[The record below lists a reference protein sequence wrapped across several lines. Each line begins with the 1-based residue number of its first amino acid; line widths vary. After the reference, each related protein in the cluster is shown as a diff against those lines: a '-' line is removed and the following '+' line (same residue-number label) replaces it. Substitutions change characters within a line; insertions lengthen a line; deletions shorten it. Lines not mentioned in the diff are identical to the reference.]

1 VPAIANCLSPRPLN
15 AIIDFGVA
23 GLDGKF
29 ARAKSDRPLDIPIAR
44 IDIPTPKARLDL
56 LNVIRDCS
64 V

>member
-1 VPAIANCLSPRPLN
+1 VPAIANCLSPGPLN

-23 GLDGKF
+23 SLDGTF
-29 ARAKSDRPLDIPIAR
+29 ARAKSDWPLDLPIAR